1 MIRFFTT
8 VAERKLLETTLAT
21 VKRMDNNGNVFTIET
36 NLSSSKARELVKL
49 FEDRGH
55 KQTYWVEEQAP
66 VQQME
71 HTPR

>member
-8 VAERKLLETTLAT
+8 AAEKKLLETTLAI
-21 VKRMDNNGNVFTIET
+21 VKRMDNNGNVFTIEK
-36 NLSSSKARELVKL
+36 NLTLSKARELVKL

-66 VQQME
+66 TQPFE
-71 HTPR
+71 LKSR